1 MMASQPTTRPETWVP
16 AGAERGGA
24 PATAPN
30 GGSTVTEGPAA
41 RRSPSVPRP
50 PKESREPEPKRASSV
65 GRRLADLR
73 WVALGIAVPWA
84 WYLVRDLGP
93 AMQLVAFALPLV
105 VAACLVG
112 LIVAAFDGKRITTV
126 LVAISVALFGWV
138 TIMGPRSAQPSPLP
152 QDPVRVATIATGDR
166 PLDAKTLAAAVSR
179 SRADVVLIAS
189 ASKRQRELASGLKGF
204 EGRLVRA
211 PFVVLSRFPV
221 DELPLAKGLAKDLT
235 IRVQVQRPGG
245 TFILYGVNS
254 GTSPLDAALHIPVRP
269 DRLRQA
275 IVTEDLPVVLLGD
288 LGITDR
294 STEYRD
300 LIEVLRDAMRAG
312 ASAQSTL
319 VSPVWTPLLLRVDHV
334 LTWASWCA
342 RGGESFDVP
351 GSEHVGLSVAV
362 GPCPTRRA

>member
-1 MMASQPTTRPETWVP
+1 MASQPTTRPETWVP

-24 PATAPN
+24 PVAAPK
-30 GGSTVTEGPAA
+30 GSAGATEGPAA
-41 RRSPSVPRP
+41 RRSPFVPRP
-50 PKESREPEPKRASSV
+50 PKESREPEAKRAPSV

-73 WVALGIAVPWA
+73 WAALGVAVPWA

-93 AMQLVAFALPLV
+93 AMQLLAFALPLV
-105 VAACLVG
+105 VGASLIG

-138 TIMGPRSAQPSPLP
+138 AIAGPRSAQPSPLP

-166 PLDAKTLAAAVSR
+166 PLDAKALAAAVTR
-179 SRADVVLIAS
+179 SRADVVVIAS
-189 ASKRQRELASGLKGF
+189 ASKRLREVASGLKGF

-221 DELPLAKGLAKDLT
+221 EELPLAKGLAKDLT

-245 TFILYGVNS
+245 AFILYGVNS
-254 GTSPLDAALHIPVRP
+254 GTSPLDATLHTPVRP
-269 DRLRQA
+269 DRLRKA
-275 IVTEDLPVVLLGD
+275 ITIEDLPVVLLGD
-288 LGITDR
+288 LGVTDR

-312 ASAQSTL
+312 GSAQSTL

-342 RGGESFDVP
+342 RGGETFDVP
-351 GSEHVGLSVAV
+351 GSDHVGLSVAV
-362 GPCPTRRA
+362 GACPTRGA